1 MIDATGRVVDYMRV
15 SITDR
20 CNLRC
25 RYCMPDGIE
34 QVEMAQILT
43 YEEIKRVCT
52 LAAGLGI
59 RKIKITGGEPLVRKG
74 CVDLVKMIKE
84 IPGVSQVTMTTNG
97 ILLKEHLNRLMQA
110 GLDGVNISLDTLSR
124 KKYQNI
130 TGTDACETVRQSIV
144 TAAESGIQTKVN
156 AVLQRPD
163 YDRGIDDNDDWQELV
178 SLAEDLPVDVRFIEL
193 MPIGYGKKNQ
203 GVSNIDLLEEIR
215 KKYPKMQKDTKIHGN
230 GPAVYYKIPGFAG
243 GVGFISAMHGKF
255 CAACNRI
262 RLTSTGELKPCLCYG
277 KTYPLRELL
286 RDGTD
291 MQVEEQI
298 KKAIWEKPA
307 AHCFE
312 DPEGITEEHQMAQI
326 GG

>member
-43 YEEIKRVCT
+43 YEEIKRACT

-130 TGTDACETVRQSIV
+130 TGTDACETVRQAIV
-144 TAAESGIQTKVN
+144 AAAESGMRTKVN
-156 AVLQRPD
+156 AVLQIPD

-178 SLAEDLPVDVRFIEL
+178 SLAENLPVDVRFIEL
-193 MPIGYGKKNQ
+193 MPIGYGKKNR

-215 KKYPKMQKDTKIHGN
+215 KKYPKIQEDMEIHGN

-243 GVGFISAMHGKF
+243 GIGFISAMNGKF
-255 CAACNRI
+255 CDTCNRI